1 MRNTD
6 EDEITVAEAA
16 RILGVDRS
24 WVNRHSRLGTL
35 PVLRQLPGSGYRRYS
50 RRAIEAIRDAASPQ
64 E

>member
-24 WVNRHSRLGTL
+24 WVNRHSRLGNL
-35 PVLRQLPGSGYRRYS
+35 PVLRQLPGSNYRRYS
-50 RRAIEAIRDAASPQ
+50 RKAIEAIRDATGPQ